1 MRWDELFD
9 DLEAQL
15 AAAEQAGHDA
25 EVADRT
31 RREGATLGLVDRA
44 RGAVG
49 SRVSVRVMGAGSVDG
64 VLLEVGADW
73 LLVDEA
79 AGRVALLARPAV
91 LSLTGLTAW
100 TAAPGSEGQV
110 VRRLGLG
117 SALRG
122 ISRDRSGVSVWLV
135 DGTVLAGTVDRVG
148 ADFLELSAHGPGEPR
163 RREAVTSVRTVPFAA
178 LAMLRS
184 GP

>member
-1 MRWDELFD
+1 VRWDALFR

-15 AAAEQAGHDA
+15 AAAEQAEHDA

-44 RGAVG
+44 RGGVG
-49 SRVSVRVMGAGSVDG
+49 SRLSVRLMGAGSVDG

-73 LLVDEA
+73 LLVDEG
-79 AGRVALLARPAV
+79 AGREALLARPAV
-91 LSLTGLTAW
+91 LSLAGLTAW
-100 TAAPGSEGQV
+100 SSAPGSGGQV
-110 VRRLGLG
+110 FLRLGLG

-122 ISRDRSGVSVWLV
+122 IARDRSGVSAWLV
-135 DGTVLAGTVDRVG
+135 DGSVVAGTVERVG
-148 ADFLELSAHGPGEPR
+148 ADFLELSTHGPGEPR
-163 RREAVTSVRTVPFAA
+163 RRDAVTAVRTVPFAA
-178 LAMLRS
+178 LAMVRS